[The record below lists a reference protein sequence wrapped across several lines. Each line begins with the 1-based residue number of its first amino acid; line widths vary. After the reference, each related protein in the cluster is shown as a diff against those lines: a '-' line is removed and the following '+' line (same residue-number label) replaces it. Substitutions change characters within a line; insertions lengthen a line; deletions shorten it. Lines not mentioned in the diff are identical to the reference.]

1 MELLFILL
9 ISALA
14 AALSLIPLGK
24 RFAPLV
30 TLVASLAVFF
40 LSIQAALAT
49 LRGGE
54 VVAIQDW
61 LACDSLG
68 ALILLLA
75 AFVGL
80 TAAIFSWGYIN
91 AIVEPGD
98 VRKIRR
104 YYSRFNLFLLSL
116 LAIPIFANV
125 AMVWIAVELTT
136 LFAVFLV
143 SFESTPQALEAAWK
157 FIVLTGM
164 GAALAL
170 FGVLLL
176 YWGLS
181 LGHPGAFTWAGLL
194 AAAPKMPAALRN
206 TAFLFILIGFGTKV
220 GLVPLHTWIPEA
232 YSQAPSPICTLLSG
246 IETSAVLYC
255 ILRLLPLFP
264 RGAVSRAGMWF
275 IIFGLISTGVAAF
288 LMLKTKDY
296 KRLFAYSTIEHMGII
311 MVAAGLGSFSA
322 HLGAMLQI
330 VAHSITKSLC
340 FFAAGA
346 TLMATGTRNIPAIR
360 GLIRISP
367 LAGIFLM
374 IGGLAIAGAPPFVV
388 FLGEFFILKAGF
400 VSGQYLVI
408 GLLTLFIG
416 IAFFS
421 IMYQINQMV
430 FGSPDIILIDE
441 QSVFGRST
449 LPGRNILPLTCI
461 IALIITFIP
470 VIVCGV
476 YLPDQLYQLLHN
488 AASVLG
494 GYR

>member
-1 MELLFILL
+1 
-9 ISALA
+9 
-14 AALSLIPLGK
+14 
-24 RFAPLV
+24 
-30 TLVASLAVFF
+30 
-40 LSIQAALAT
+40 
-49 LRGGE
+49 
-54 VVAIQDW
+54 
-61 LACDSLG
+61 
-68 ALILLLA
+68 
-75 AFVGL
+75 
-80 TAAIFSWGYIN
+80 
-91 AIVEPGD
+91 
-98 VRKIRR
+98 
-104 YYSRFNLFLLSL
+104 
-116 LAIPIFANV
+116 
-125 AMVWIAVELTT
+125 
-136 LFAVFLV
+136 
-143 SFESTPQALEAAWK
+143 
-157 FIVLTGM
+157 
-164 GAALAL
+164 
-170 FGVLLL
+170 
-176 YWGLS
+176 
-181 LGHPGAFTWAGLL
+181 
-194 AAAPKMPAALRN
+194 
-206 TAFLFILIGFGTKV
+206 
-220 GLVPLHTWIPEA
+220 
-232 YSQAPSPICTLLSG
+232 
-246 IETSAVLYC
+246 
-255 ILRLLPLFP
+255 
-264 RGAVSRAGMWF
+264 
-275 IIFGLISTGVAAF
+275 
-288 LMLKTKDY
+288 
-296 KRLFAYSTIEHMGII
+296 
-311 MVAAGLGSFSA
+311 
-322 HLGAMLQI
+322 MLQI